1 MPYKYL
7 KIHSVCLTNQ
17 IILGEYRSRSA
28 TMVTDRSDFSQ
39 NQPAETRTAQEM
51 SEITTEIIGPPKP
64 TLATI
69 GKRASRGTRMHKC
82 TR

>member
-1 MPYKYL
+1 MYKIFGFNAL
-7 KIHSVCLTNQ
+7 FL
-17 IILGEYRSRSA
+17 LGEYRSRSA

-39 NQPAETRTAQEM
+39 AQTTNRARVEV

-69 GKRASRGTRMHKC
+69 GKRASKGN
-82 TR
+82 